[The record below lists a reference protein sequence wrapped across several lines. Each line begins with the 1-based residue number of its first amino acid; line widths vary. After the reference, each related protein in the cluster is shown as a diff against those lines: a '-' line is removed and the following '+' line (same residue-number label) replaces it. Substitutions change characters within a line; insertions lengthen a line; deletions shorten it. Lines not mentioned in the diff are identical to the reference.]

1 MAFPAN
7 VFGANIFSRQI
18 FFPPIFFPPNV
29 FPAKFF
35 SRQIFPPIFP
45 AKLFRELNEL
55 KIKKGN
61 FFILFFV
68 FDLSLLF
75 STEQVLAITLDI
87 RVFVAPV
94 FPSSSS
100 SSQRYKPFFTL

>member
-18 FFPPIFFPPNV
+18 FFPPNY
-29 FPAKFF
+29 FPAKCF
-35 SRQIFPPIFP
+35 SRQIIP

-55 KIKKGN
+55 KIKKGI
-61 FFILFFV
+61 FLILFFV

-75 STEQVLAITLDI
+75 FNWTGACYYIG
-87 RVFVAPV
+87 
-94 FPSSSS
+94 
-100 SSQRYKPFFTL
+100 Y